1 MIEERVFWL
10 AWSQIEGV
18 GPVLMKRLFHHFEG
32 LDAAWQADIAAL
44 QAVEGIG
51 SLLATKIIQQRQTI
65 NLAEVPTL
73 PGQLT
78 PADDAYPALLF
89 EISDPPPVLYY
100 QGDLTLLTACQ
111 TQPAVGI
118 VGTRHPSDYGK
129 RWTQR
134 LSAALSRAG
143 VVIISGLADGIDR
156 EAHKSCLAHQGKTIA
171 VLGTGVDQVYPY
183 KNRDLHREIAQQGLL
198 LSEYPPGT
206 PPDRAHFPRRN
217 RIIAGLSRAIAV
229 TEAPVKS
236 GALITARL
244 ANDYGREVYALPGS
258 LDNPQS
264 LGCLKLMEQGAQL
277 ILGEDTLVKA
287 LGALPVAAA
296 IPPAAGSAGSAE
308 SGSAAPE
315 PEAVPAD
322 LSPQLQGVLQGIPTE
337 SMALDA
343 ISAQMPHLS
352 IGDLLSA
359 LTQLELLGF
368 VTQLPGSRYQRLSNP
383 L

>member
-10 AWSQIEGV
+10 AWSHIEGV
-18 GPVLMKRLFHHFEG
+18 GPVLIKRLHQHFEH
-32 LDAAWQADIAAL
+32 LEVAWRADIGAL

-51 SLLATKIIQQRQTI
+51 STLAGKIAQQRQRL
-65 NLAEVPTL
+65 NLAEVPTS
-73 PGQLT
+73 PRQLT

-100 QGDLTLLTACQ
+100 QGDLTLLAACQ
-111 TQPAVGI
+111 TYPAVGI

-134 LSAALSRAG
+134 LSAGLCRAG
-143 VVIISGLADGIDR
+143 IVIISGLADGIDR
-156 EAHKSCLAHQGKTIA
+156 EAHQTCLAHGGKTIA
-171 VLGTGVDQVYPY
+171 VLGTGVDRVYPY
-183 KNRDLHREIAQQGLL
+183 KNQDLHRTIGQQGLL

-206 PPDRAHFPRRN
+206 PPDRTHFPRRN

-277 ILGEDTLVKA
+277 ILGEDTLIKA
-287 LGALPVAAA
+287 LGALPVDAPETA
-296 IPPAAGSAGSAE
+296 P
-308 SGSAAPE
+308 AAPE
-315 PEAVPAD
+315 SMPPTVPVN
-322 LSPQLQGVLQGIPTE
+322 LSDPLQRVLQGIPIE
-337 SMALDA
+337 PMALDA
-343 ISAQMPHLS
+343 IAAQMPQCP
-352 IGDLLSA
+352 IGDLLST
-359 LTQLELLGF
+359 LTQLELLGL
-368 VTQLPGSRYQRLSNP
+368 VAQLPGNRYQRLPNP
-383 L
+383 P